1 MIDRDRLDGMTT
13 AFTERFGSA
22 DGLVLSCAPGRV
34 NLIGEHT
41 DYNGGYVLPMAVE
54 RDIVVLGKASAAD
67 CIRLHSLDF
76 DETVELEP
84 DDVAFD
90 TERPWV
96 NYPKG
101 VMKFLA
107 ESGVSARPFDAVIG
121 GNVPIGGGLSS
132 SAAFEVAMAKFL
144 LALAGETM
152 AGVEVAKLA
161 RRAEN
166 DFVGVQCGIMDQFV
180 SVFAE
185 AGHALFIDCRTLEH
199 RTQPLFGDDYAFV
212 LVNSMVKHAL
222 GETAYHTRQDE
233 CREGLSTL
241 VTVLGERETLR
252 DVDERDYR
260 GSRHI
265 MRPVVRKRLNHVFSE
280 NRRVLE
286 ALDAMKAHDPARFG
300 ELMNASHDSLRDD
313 YEVSCDELDFLVDAA
328 RTVDGV
334 LGSRMTG
341 GGFGGCTVTLIER
354 KSADAFVDT
363 IGAEYKKATDLDAEF
378 IRTGAAQGAT
388 VERLE

>member
-1 MIDRDRLDGMTT
+1 
-13 AFTERFGSA
+13 
-22 DGLVLSCAPGRV
+22 
-34 NLIGEHT
+34 
-41 DYNGGYVLPMAVE
+41 
-54 RDIVVLGKASAAD
+54 
-67 CIRLHSLDF
+67 
-76 DETVELEP
+76 
-84 DDVAFD
+84 
-90 TERPWV
+90 
-96 NYPKG
+96 
-101 VMKFLA
+101 
-107 ESGVSARPFDAVIG
+107 
-121 GNVPIGGGLSS
+121 
-132 SAAFEVAMAKFL
+132 
-144 LALAGETM
+144 
-152 AGVEVAKLA
+152 
-161 RRAEN
+161 
-166 DFVGVQCGIMDQFV
+166 
-180 SVFAE
+180 
-185 AGHALFIDCRTLEH
+185 
-199 RTQPLFGDDYAFV
+199 
-212 LVNSMVKHAL
+212 
-222 GETAYHTRQDE
+222 
-233 CREGLSTL
+233 
-241 VTVLGERETLR
+241 VLGERETLR